1 MININISG
9 LIFTTADEQIVQI
22 DVNLDVVKAII
33 AISEVS
39 LVVFFFF
46 YMSFYI
52 TGEPTSGFS
61 KRQMFIKTVPNSAIF
76 RLTTD
81 N

>member
-39 LVVFFFF
+39 LVVFFFLF
-46 YMSFYI
+46 EFLHHWRANI
-52 TGEPTSGFS
+52 W
-61 KRQMFIKTVPNSAIF
+61 I
-76 RLTTD
+76 
-81 N
+81 